1 MAMNRIGTFAGV
13 AFVALTG
20 SAAISDARSNDLT
33 AARTLA
39 FASDKSAST
48 FTTNEVIPFEIE
60 STGECGYEIIVG
72 SGRLHLAMHGTITIS
87 GHIQAVLQVNP
98 QNVTASGVNTG
109 AKYLVPGMA
118 HEVTV
123 NGQAPLTETFVNNF
137 HLVGLGDAPDFML
150 HQNVKLTINANGDV
164 TAAFDHFFSDC
175 K

>member
-1 MAMNRIGTFAGV
+1 MGTFARV

-20 SAAISDARSNDLT
+20 SAACSDAPSNDLT
-33 AARTLA
+33 APRALA
-39 FASDKSAST
+39 LASASDKSAST

-60 STGECGYEIIVG
+60 SEGECGYETIVG
-72 SGRLHLAMHGTITIS
+72 SGRLHLAMHGTITSS
-87 GHIQAVLQVNP
+87 GLIQAVLQVNP
-98 QNVTASGVNTG
+98 QNMTASGVNTG
-109 AKYLVPGMA
+109 ATYLVPGMA

-123 NGQAPLTETFVNNF
+123 SGQAPLTETFVNNF

-150 HQNVKLTINANGDV
+150 HQNMKLTINANGDV